1 MAISASGLGSGLDIK
16 SLVDQLVSAERQ
28 PVANRL
34 ALQEAKANAQLT
46 ALGRLK
52 GALSTFQT
60 AVTSLADPDQFQKRA
75 VTVSDAERI
84 TAVAGTDATPAAYQV
99 EVVSLAAA
107 HRLVSGPFPTAGSA
121 VGTGQLTVT
130 SGADSMTIEIT
141 PSNNTLAGIRDAIN
155 ASVNNPGVRATIVT
169 GSDGAHLILVATE
182 AGAANAITVNAV
194 TAGSGLESLEYG
206 AGTTNAMTQATAA
219 ADAVV
224 EIDGFTV
231 TSTTN
236 RIEGAIEGVTI
247 DLLQAEPGTLIDL
260 EVAYDTEA
268 ARASVNAFVNSY
280 NGVLGTIAEL
290 TAYNRDTNTGGALLG
305 DAATR
310 AIKTALREAL
320 GRAVGDSSDP
330 FRTLAEIGI
339 TTGSNGRLSVDSE
352 RLADALAADFDGVGR
367 VLADEDGGVAVRLQ
381 SIVDDVLGTA
391 GRISARE
398 STLRTQLDQIG
409 DRRETLE
416 ARMEQ
421 VRKRYETQF
430 NALDRLVGQLNQT
443 STFLTNQLAN
453 L

>member
-52 GALSTFQT
+52 SALATFQT
-60 AVTSLADPDQFQKRA
+60 AVTSLADVDQFQKRT

-84 TAVAGTDATPAAYQV
+84 TAVAGSDAEPASYQV
-99 EVVSLAAA
+99 EVVSLATA
-107 HRLVSGPFPTAGSA
+107 HRLVSDPFPTAGSA
-121 VGTGQLTVT
+121 VGTGQLTIT

-155 ASVNNPGVRATIVT
+155 ASGNNPGVRATIIN
-169 GSDGAHLILVATE
+169 GSDGAHLVLVATDTG
-182 AGAANAITVNAV
+182 AGNAITVNAV
-194 TAGSGLESLEYG
+194 AAGSGLEALEYG

-231 TSTTN
+231 TSATN
-236 RIEGAIEGVTI
+236 RIEDAIEGVTI
-247 DLLQAEPGTLIDL
+247 DLLQAEAGTLIDL
-260 EVAYDTEA
+260 EVDYDTDS
-268 ARASVNAFVNSY
+268 ARAAVNAFVNSY
-280 NGVLGTIAEL
+280 NGVLGTISEL
-290 TAYNRDTNTGGALLG
+290 TAYNQETSTGGALLG

-310 AIKTALREAL
+310 AIKGALRDAL
-320 GRAVGDSSDP
+320 GRAVGTSGDP

-339 TTGSNGRLSVDSE
+339 TTGNNGRLSVDAE
-352 RLADALAADFDGVGR
+352 RLGDALEADFDGVGR
-367 VLADEDGGVAVRLQ
+367 VLAQEDTGIAVRLQ
-381 SIVDDVLGTA
+381 SIVDDVLA
-391 GRISARE
+391 SDGRISARE
-398 STLRTQLDQIG
+398 STLKTQLDQIG

-416 ARMEQ
+416 ARMEKI
-421 VRKRYETQF
+421 RKRYEMQF
-430 NALDRLVGQLNQT
+430 NALDLLVGQLNQT
-443 STFLTNQLAN
+443 STFLTNQLAR

>member
-34 ALQEAKANAQLT
+34 ALKEARANAQLT

-60 AVTSLADPDQFQKRA
+60 AVTGLADAEQFQKRK

-84 TAVAGTDATPAAYQV
+84 SAVAGTDATPASYQV

-107 HRLVSGPFPTAGSA
+107 HRLVSGPFASAGSA

-141 PSNNTLAGIRDAIN
+141 PSNDTLAGIRDAIN
-155 ASVNNPGVRATIVT
+155 ASANNPGVRATIVN
-169 GSDGAHLILVATE
+169 GADGAHLVLVAT
-182 AGAANAITVNAV
+182 ATGAANAITVDAV
-194 TAGSGLESLEYG
+194 TAGSGLEALEYG
-206 AGTTNAMTQATAA
+206 AGTTNALTQASAA

-231 TSTTN
+231 TSATN
-236 RIEGAIEGVTI
+236 RIEDAIEGVTI
-247 DLLQAEPGTLIDL
+247 DLLQAAPGTLIDL
-260 EVAYDTEA
+260 EVGYDTEA
-268 ARASVNAFVNSY
+268 ARAAVNAFVNSY

-290 TAYNRDTNTGGALLG
+290 TAYNAETSTGGALLG

-320 GRAVGDSSDP
+320 GGVVGTSADP
-330 FRTLAEIGI
+330 FRTLAEIGV
-339 TTGSNGRLSVDSE
+339 TTNGSGRLALDAE
-352 RLADALAADFDGVGR
+352 RFADALAADFDGVGR
-367 VLADEDGGVAVRLQ
+367 VLADEDRGIAVRLQ
-381 SIVDDVLGTA
+381 AVVDDVLGSA

-443 STFLTNQLAN
+443 STFLTNQLSR